1 MYLLS
6 STFFFFL
13 HGTYHIVIKLKTL
26 HPLTP
31 DPKFSEVMEKEL
43 NTLRI
48 QNLQKSTKEAV
59 AQLKYSSKIP
69 TNLWALGKTNWWHIT
84 KFMQWKGT
92 WAAQN
97 DHRMLQ
103 RNFCQKVFFNYRLKF
118 KVKKENTSEGQHWA
132 NQNSR
137 LRQLRILEIK

>member
-1 MYLLS
+1 M
-6 STFFFFL
+6 STSNFNTAKGRCTCYPPHFFFL

-69 TNLWALGKTNWWHIT
+69 TNLWALGKTN
-84 KFMQWKGT
+84 
-92 WAAQN
+92 
-97 DHRMLQ
+97 
-103 RNFCQKVFFNYRLKF
+103 
-118 KVKKENTSEGQHWA
+118 
-132 NQNSR
+132 
-137 LRQLRILEIK
+137 